1 MVQSQQALASN
12 EDVSH
17 KSGIFAALVPWVL
30 FTVIAE
36 HGTLKVASIAALV
49 IAVLIARPGVREGRP
64 KALEVGAVVAF
75 AGFTLVAFAA
85 DASTAEFVERYAR
98 AIAAALLALIALGS
112 LATTPFT
119 EQYAREKVPQQLW
132 DSPRF
137 KAVNRRLT
145 LLWAAVFAAM
155 VPFHVAAGAINTRP
169 TNIALNWVVPIGL
182 VLFGIRQTSAITKS
196 EEV

>member
-1 MVQSQQALASN
+1 MVQSQHAIASN
-12 EDVSH
+12 EVSH
-17 KSGIFAALVPWVL
+17 KSGIFTALVPWIL

-36 HGTLKVASIAALV
+36 RGTLKLASIAALV
-49 IAVLIARPGVREGRP
+49 IAILIARPGVREGRP
-64 KALEVGAVVAF
+64 KALEVGAVLAF

-85 DASTAEFVERYAR
+85 DASAAEFVERYAR
-98 AIAAALLALIALGS
+98 AIAAAVLALIALGS

-132 DSPRF
+132 TSPRF

-145 LLWAAVFAAM
+145 LLWAGVFAAM
-155 VPFHVAAGAINTRP
+155 VPFHIAAGAINTRP
-169 TNIALNWVVPIGL
+169 TNIVLNWVVPIGL
-182 VLFGIRQTSAITKS
+182 VLFGIRQTSAITQS